1 MTAKEALRQRVDDLS
16 EEEAEE
22 WLARMEWESTTT
34 EQLTPEEMAAVLAA
48 EREVA
53 DGHTVDGEDL
63 FRHGSSNP
71 PMSG

>member
-34 EQLTPEEMAAVLAA
+34 EELAPEEMAAVLAA

-63 FRHGSSNP
+63 FRRLNL
-71 PMSG
+71 

>member
-63 FRHGSSNP
+63 FRRLNL
-71 PMSG
+71 